1 MIYVEILKQLTLD
14 KYKKYAIYQHIYRF
28 LKRNNFSFRCGTYIG
43 QMIPDNSITL
53 INNFLDN
60 IKKIKCII

>member
-43 QMIPDNSITL
+43 QMIPDNSVTL
-53 INNFLDN
+53 IN
-60 IKKIKCII
+60 K

>member
-1 MIYVEILKQLTLD
+1 MFYVEILKQLPLG
-14 KYKKYAIYQHIYRF
+14 KYKKFAIYQRIYRF
-28 LKRNNFSFRCGTYIG
+28 LKRNNFSFRYGTYIG
-43 QMIPDNSITL
+43 QILPDNSITL

>member
-1 MIYVEILKQLTLD
+1 MPLG
-14 KYKKYAIYQHIYRF
+14 KYKKYTFYQRIYRF
-28 LKRNNFSFRCGTYIG
+28 LKRNNFSFHYRTYTW
-43 QMIPDNSITL
+43 QMLPDNFIAL